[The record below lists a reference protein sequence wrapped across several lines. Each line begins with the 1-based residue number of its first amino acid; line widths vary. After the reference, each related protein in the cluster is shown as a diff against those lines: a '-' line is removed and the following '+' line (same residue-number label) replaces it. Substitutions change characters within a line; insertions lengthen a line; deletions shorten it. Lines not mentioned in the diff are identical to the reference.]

1 MTPSLI
7 DIVETVNIIDIMNKG
22 YLMDRK
28 ADDDD
33 ENDENYD
40 DKNLVS
46 SKNKGRTL
54 GSNECAVVNNSFYS
68 NLNIG
73 QIEMEL
79 DWLLIEA

>member
-1 MTPSLI
+1 METV
-7 DIVETVNIIDIMNKG
+7 DIVDIMNKG

-28 ADDDD
+28 ADNDN
-33 ENDENYD
+33 ENDD

-68 NLNIG
+68 NLNI
-73 QIEMEL
+73 EMTVG
-79 DWLLIEA
+79 LIIN

>member
-1 MTPSLI
+1 M
-7 DIVETVNIIDIMNKG
+7 DIIDIMSKG

-28 ADDDD
+28 REDD
-33 ENDENYD
+33 ENGD

-73 QIEMEL
+73 QIEINVG
-79 DWLLIEA
+79 LIIN